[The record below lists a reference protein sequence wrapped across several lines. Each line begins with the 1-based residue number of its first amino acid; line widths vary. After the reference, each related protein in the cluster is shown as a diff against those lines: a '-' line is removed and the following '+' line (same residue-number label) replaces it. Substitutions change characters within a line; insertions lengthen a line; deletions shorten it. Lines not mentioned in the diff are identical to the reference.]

1 MSLKDD
7 HAKVALGALDGHARE
22 ADELLELA
30 TRWIAL
36 GRRSGDPDCIARAE
50 ETARRAADSPG
61 AAVDALIVQGGIA
74 EARGDLARAEE
85 LYRQALLSEP
95 KHVIAHNNLAYVLSH
110 RPDRCVEALALIDAA
125 LALSPEQPDLLDT
138 LSQILLC
145 LNRTEEA
152 EQALVKAAS
161 SRPEDLNIALN
172 LAEARLLL
180 NRLPEARLLLD
191 EIERRVRFETRLEAA
206 QVSRLEALKAKI
218 EQAERSAAS

>member
-1 MSLKDD
+1 
-7 HAKVALGALDGHARE
+7 
-22 ADELLELA
+22 
-30 TRWIAL
+30 
-36 GRRSGDPDCIARAE
+36 
-50 ETARRAADSPG
+50 
-61 AAVDALIVQGGIA
+61 VQGGIA